1 MQFIWWSSPN
11 LCFLRHLTL
20 FNFIMMTECKKSNIH
35 PQTHIQCIPHTC
47 DLLIPSSW
55 NFMLCPFLKA
65 TDCTAVCF
73 PHLLFWNV
81 NIINKTLI
89 CFIKEK
95 MNIVVFLLKHFIPL
109 FSYQGDI
116 FHPWL
121 FVTITI
127 TTFWV
132 VPYPTSIFSPCI
144 KRISLFSWMVWSFSM
159 NLRSITIPNTLLKS
173 YTNLDTI
180 YGVCHL

>member
-81 NIINKTLI
+81 NIINKTHMFHKGEDEYRSFFTQAFYS
-89 CFIKEK
+89 FI
-95 MNIVVFLLKHFIPL
+95 LLPGRYFP
-109 FSYQGDI
+109 SM
-116 FHPWL
+116 
-121 FVTITI
+121 
-127 TTFWV
+127 TFCYNNNYYILSCTL
-132 VPYPTSIFSPCI
+132 PYLYF
-144 KRISLFSWMVWSFSM
+144 
-159 NLRSITIPNTLLKS
+159 
-173 YTNLDTI
+173 
-180 YGVCHL
+180 